1 MTDVGFVT
9 RRMLDSLC
17 EWVFSLLRILSVNL
31 IFAFLKVFSK
41 ILRPPLSSTL
51 SLSTGI
57 HKKKLMSFSS
67 VHIKDSNVLTLV
79 IIVKSKQT
87 FLTVLIFFYNNF
99 IYHQWKKKKYIY
111 KRTINIELW
120 PQFLNF
126 QYNFFPSIILPAA
139 WHFVISRFHCIA
151 KLALLRWPKNLW
163 LI

>member
-57 HKKKLMSFSS
+57 HKKELMSFSS
-67 VHIKDSNVLTLV
+67 VHIKDSNVLV

-99 IYHQWKKKKYIY
+99 IYHQWKKIYIY
-111 KRTINIELW
+111 KSTLNIELW

-139 WHFVISRFHCIA
+139 WHFAISRFHCIA

>member
-31 IFAFLKVFSK
+31 TFACLKVFSK

-57 HKKKLMSFSS
+57 HKKELMSFSS
-67 VHIKDSNVLTLV
+67 VHIKDSNVLV

-87 FLTVLIFFYNNF
+87 FLKVLIFFYNNF
-99 IYHQWKKKKYIY
+99 IYHQWKKKIYIY
-111 KRTINIELW
+111 KSTLNIELW

-126 QYNFFPSIILPAA
+126 QYNCFPSIILPAA